1 MKITIGH
8 LFYDILNLYGESGNV
23 LALKHALEM
32 QDIEVEIKNL
42 SLNDSIDFNL
52 LDFIYIGSGTKQN
65 EQLAI
70 EYLKNYKEDILQY
83 VMNKKFF
90 FVTGNSI
97 EMFGKYIKELDNSQ
111 FNCLEI
117 FDYYTEV
124 TKTRLVC
131 ECIFKHEE
139 LDCKILG
146 FENHQGITKDNT
158 SPLFTVVKGYGNQG
172 VEGFVKDNFYATYL
186 IGPILARNP
195 EFLEYITKKLITSLD
210 KDFEFKAF
218 DFEFLVKAHDK
229 FLEKYN

>member
-97 EMFGKYIKELDNSQ
+97 EMFGKYIKELDNSK

-117 FDYYTEV
+117 FDYYTEA

-139 LDCKILG
+139 LACKILG
-146 FENHQGITKDNT
+146 FENHQGITKDNP
-158 SPLFTVVKGYGNQG
+158 SPLFTVVKGYGNQV

-210 KDFEFKAF
+210 KEFKFKSF